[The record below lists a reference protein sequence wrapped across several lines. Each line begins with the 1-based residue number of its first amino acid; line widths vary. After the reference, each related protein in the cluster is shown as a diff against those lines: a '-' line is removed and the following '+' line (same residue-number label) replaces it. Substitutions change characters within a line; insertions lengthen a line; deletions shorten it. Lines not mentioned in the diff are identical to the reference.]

1 MNRRAQRHAFLD
13 ASFAGL
19 ILSAS
24 VYAAAGGGDIRFNL
38 KDADPVVFSHD
49 LHTKSKGVK
58 CMACHFHALEQ
69 TGNSFRIRQEKLN
82 KREFCRLCHNGLRSF
97 DAESTRN
104 CARCHKK

>member
-13 ASFAGL
+13 VSFAAL
-19 ILSAS
+19 VLSAS
-24 VYAAAGGGDIRFNL
+24 VSAAAGGGDIRFNV

-58 CMACHFHALEQ
+58 CMACHFRALEQ
-69 TGNSFRIRQEKLN
+69 TGSSFRIRQEKLN
-82 KREFCRLCHNGLRSF
+82 KRDFCLLCHNGLRSF
-97 DAESTRN
+97 DAQSARN